1 MSSEI
6 MADIRLRAVRKSY
19 GGNEVVKGVD
29 LHVPARSFLVILGP
43 SGCGK
48 STLLRMIAG
57 LEEISQG
64 DLHIAGERMN
74 DKEPRERHCAMVFQ
88 NYALYPHM
96 TVARNISYPLEVAGV
111 PRAERDKRMRAT
123 AASVGLADFLD
134 RKPGQLSGGQRQRVA
149 MARAMIREPKVFLFD
164 EPLSNLDATLR
175 VQMRLELRRLHQRLG
190 VTSVLVTHDQTEAM
204 TMADML
210 VVMNAGRIE
219 QVGTPL
225 DVYGRPASRFVASF
239 IGTPPMNLVDAEI
252 GADGRIVLASGPLPL
267 LAQGVPAGRVLLG
280 VRPEHVELAGSR
292 EEAHLELP
300 LEIVEELGATRVL
313 HARLHDQNFAV
324 STAPGLPYPP
334 GATLLVRLDPA
345 QIHLFGSVD
354 GRRIDARLTRPGG
367 PAAQAAPSGSEIR
380 EFPLL

>member
-1 MSSEI
+1 
-6 MADIRLRAVRKSY
+6 MADIVLRSVRKSF

-29 LHVPARSFLVILGP
+29 LTVPARTFLVILGP

-57 LEEISQG
+57 LEQISAG
-64 DLHIAGERMN
+64 ELHIAGERMN

-96 TVARNISYPLEVAGV
+96 SVARNIGYPLEVAGV
-111 PRAERDKRMRAT
+111 PRQERDKRIRAT
-123 AASVGLADFLD
+123 AASVGLSDYLE

-149 MARAMIREPKVFLFD
+149 MARAMIREPRVFLFD

-210 VVMNAGRIE
+210 VVMKNGQIE

-225 DVYGRPASRFVASF
+225 EVYGRPASRFVASF
-239 IGTPPMNLVDAEI
+239 IGTPPMNLVDARI
-252 GADGRIVLASGPLPL
+252 DQDGRVVLAGGPLPF
-267 LAQGVPAGRVLLG
+267 LAEGADAGPVQLG
-280 VRPEHVELAGSR
+280 IRPEHVELAQSP
-292 EEAHLELP
+292 EEADMEVP

-313 HARLHDQNFAV
+313 HARLHEQNFAI
-324 STAPGLPYPP
+324 STTPGLPYPD
-334 GATLLVRLDPA
+334 GARILARLPEDA
-345 QIHLFGSVD
+345 LHLFRASD
-354 GRRIDARLTRPGG
+354 GRRMAATLKRLH
-367 PAAQAAPSGSEIR
+367 PAAATPAAVAATARVG
-380 EFPLL
+380 